1 MKKRLVAGLLT
12 ACAIAASAAPAF
24 GDPDGTVSAS
34 VSVAAPCI
42 EVTPAQ
48 LDFGTLGL
56 SPNATSNVGA
66 SRPLTVTNCGT
77 ASENVF
83 ARGTNATSTA
93 GTTWTLEPNL
103 PDLCSTLN
111 RFGQRV
117 GTGGI
122 SVPLTTQNTAVAS
135 VAGGQASPLNAL
147 LVMPCVGSGGAGEV
161 MTFSYLFT
169 AVLA

>member
-12 ACAIAASAAPAF
+12 ACAISVSAAPAF
-24 GDPDGTVSAS
+24 GDSEGTVSGR

-56 SPNATSNVGA
+56 SPNATSPVGA

-103 PDLCSTLN
+103 SDLCSTLN
-111 RFGQRV
+111 RFTQAID
-117 GTGGI
+117 TG
-122 SVPLTTQNTAVAS
+122 PLSIGLSTANQAVAS
-135 VAGGQASPLNAL
+135 VAGGQASSLNAL